1 MSVLHWYHPHKH
13 NYTYETVKGG
23 AYGLF
28 LVVETKK
35 RLKTYPKSMHK
46 WLDDHHQV
54 MLHVGRAL
62 NPSPLVWLVT
72 KCIGNYVQFTRG
84 RE

>member
-1 MSVLHWYHPHKH
+1 MDL
-13 NYTYETVKGG
+13 
-23 AYGLF
+23 GLDAF
-28 LVVETKK
+28 LFEAE
-35 RLKTYPKSMHK
+35 
-46 WLDDHHQV
+46 LDDHHQV